1 METFNAVVYYN
12 ILNEYGVPQAF
23 TRETKNSFEILK
35 TDGTE
40 TFCN

>member
-12 ILNEYGVPQAF
+12 ILN
-23 TRETKNSFEILK
+23 ETKNSFEILK